1 MCKHSEAVQVG
12 AAALGLLAFTFLFLM
27 LAFCL

>member
-1 MCKHSEAVQVG
+1 MLKHSELIQVG
-12 AAALGLLAFTFLFLM
+12 VAALGLLAFTFLFLM

>member
-1 MCKHSEAVQVG
+1 MSKHCEVIQLGIS
-12 AAALGLLAFTFLFLM
+12 ALGLLAFTFCFLV

>member
-1 MCKHSEAVQVG
+1 MLKHCEVLQVG
-12 AAALGLLAFTFLFLM
+12 VAALGLLAFTFLFLM

>member
-1 MCKHSEAVQVG
+1 MLKHCEVFQVG

>member
-1 MCKHSEAVQVG
+1 MFKHAEVVQVG